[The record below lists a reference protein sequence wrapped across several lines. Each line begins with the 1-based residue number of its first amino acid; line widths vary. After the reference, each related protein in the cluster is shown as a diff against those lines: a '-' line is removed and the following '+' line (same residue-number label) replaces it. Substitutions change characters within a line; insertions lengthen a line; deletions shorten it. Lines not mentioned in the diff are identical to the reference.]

1 MPASRTSPPDL
12 PPFGLPGVSFARIKE
27 ILKGYGGG
35 DPLKAK
41 TVGEVATIVTVDAS
55 SVSRNSKFF
64 LGTGLLSGG
73 KERSLT
79 ERGRRLFDA
88 LSVQDDAA
96 SRKCWRE
103 VVYETPFLRDRLTT
117 LQLKESMRKD
127 KFVDVI
133 LSAPGVKATNST
145 RAGAHAIVEIMME
158 AGVIRKESGNEV
170 AAVPESELD
179 HSVARTHEHTTT
191 DESVPRPPAGSGREP
206 IPVDSGPARTTGEAG
221 LVVPTVTINLQLHL
235 PETENDEIYKKLFRA
250 LREEL
255 LAHKE

>member
-1 MPASRTSPPDL
+1 MPAARTSPPDL

-35 DPLKAK
+35 DPAKTK

-103 VVYETPFLRDRLTT
+103 VVYETRFLRDRLTT

-127 KFVDVI
+127 KLVDVI

-158 AGVIRKESGNEV
+158 AGVIRKESGNKV

-179 HSVARTHEHTTT
+179 GPVARTPEHTT
-191 DESVPRPPAGSGREP
+191 DELVPRSGAGSGKAP
-206 IPVDSGPARTTGEAG
+206 VPVDLGQARTTGEAG

-235 PETENDEIYKKLFRA
+235 PETENHEIYKKLFRA

>member
-1 MPASRTSPPDL
+1 MPASRTSPPDR

-27 ILKGYGGG
+27 ILSAYGG
-35 DPLKAK
+35 DDVAKAK
-41 TVGEVATIVTVDAS
+41 TVAEVATILTFDAS
-55 SVSRNSKFF
+55 TVSRNSKFF

-73 KERSLT
+73 TERSLT
-79 ERGRRLFDA
+79 ERGKRLFNA
-88 LSVQDDAA
+88 LSVQDDVA

-103 VVYETPFLRDRLTT
+103 VVDETPFLRDRLRT
-117 LQLKESMRKD
+117 LRLKKSMKRD

-133 LSAPGVKATNST
+133 LSAPGMKKSAATG
-145 RAGAHAIVEIMME
+145 AGARAIVEIMIE